1 MAFKIIGL
9 AYSDSDNLSYIE
21 NQLIAIKNFFP
32 ALETELSDETNEL
45 IQRHIHPLYRGRMPM
60 YIILKNEAFMTYRLG
75 KWSNEE
81 VIQWLQSIPA
91 LNA

>member
-1 MAFKIIGL
+1 MAHKIIGM

-32 ALETELSDETNEL
+32 AMETELSNENNSL
-45 IQRHIHPLYRGRMPM
+45 IQRHINPRYRDRLPLYM
-60 YIILKNEAFMTYRLG
+60 ILKDNAYMTHGHG
-75 KWSNEE
+75 KFSNEE

>member
-1 MAFKIIGL
+1 MAHKIIGM

-32 ALETELSDETNEL
+32 AMETELSNENNSL
-45 IQRHIHPLYRGRMPM
+45 IQRHINPRYRDRLPLYM
-60 YIILKNEAFMTYRLG
+60 ILKDNAYMTHRHG
-75 KWSNEE
+75 KFSNEE

>member
-1 MAFKIIGL
+1 M

-32 ALETELSDETNEL
+32 AMETELSNENNSL
-45 IQRHIHPLYRGRMPM
+45 IQRHINPRYRDRLPLYM
-60 YIILKNEAFMTYRLG
+60 ILKNGAYMTHRHG
-75 KWSNEE
+75 KFSNEE

>member
-1 MAFKIIGL
+1 MAHKIIGM

-32 ALETELSDETNEL
+32 AMETELSNENNSL
-45 IQRHIHPLYRGRMPM
+45 IQRHINPRYRDRLPLYM
-60 YIILKNEAFMTYRLG
+60 ILKDNAYMTHRHG
-75 KWSNEE
+75 KFSNEE
-81 VIQWLQSIPA
+81 VIQWVQSIPA